1 MLDKF
6 LEWCNRNSKSIS
18 LTIGGL
24 NLLSGLSALANGNY
38 ALAIVG
44 FTIAG
49 ALIFDAYRGFK

>member
-1 MLDKF
+1 MMGKF

-24 NLLSGLSALANGNY
+24 NLLSGLSALVTGNY

-49 ALIFDAYRGFK
+49 VLIFDAYRGFK

>member
-1 MLDKF
+1 MMSKF

-44 FTIAG
+44 FTIGG

>member
-1 MLDKF
+1 MSKF
-6 LEWCNRNSKSIS
+6 LEWCNRNSRSIS

-24 NLLSGLSALANGNY
+24 NLLSGISALVNGNY

-49 ALIFDAYRGFK
+49 VLIFDAYRGI

>member
-1 MLDKF
+1 MTKF

-24 NLLSGLSALANGNY
+24 NLLSGLSALVTGNY

-44 FTIAG
+44 FTIGG
-49 ALIFDAYRGFK
+49 ALMFDGYQRSK

>member
-6 LEWCNRNSKSIS
+6 FIWIGRNRKEIG

-24 NLLSGLSALANGNY
+24 NILSGLSALVNGDY

-44 FTIAG
+44 FTIGG
-49 ALIFDAYRGFK
+49 ALILDAYRGI

>member
-1 MLDKF
+1 MNKF
-6 LEWCNRNSKSIS
+6 LEWCNRNSKTIS

-24 NLLSGLSALANGNY
+24 NLLSGVSSLVTGNY

-44 FTIAG
+44 FTIGG